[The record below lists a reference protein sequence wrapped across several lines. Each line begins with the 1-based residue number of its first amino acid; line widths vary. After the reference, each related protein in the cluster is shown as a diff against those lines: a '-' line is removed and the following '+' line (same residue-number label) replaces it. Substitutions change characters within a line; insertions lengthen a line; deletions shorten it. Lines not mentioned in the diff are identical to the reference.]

1 MSSPLC
7 LPVEEQQNGERID
20 KFLQESIP
28 GMSRSQ
34 AQKWI
39 AQGFVKIGEEQ
50 AGKNDKLKSRNE
62 RFVILPESAEDADG
76 EIDWEAVLHPV
87 CEPKPS
93 NIPLDIVYE
102 DEHLLVVNKPKDM
115 VVHPGGRETKRGYI
129 VNALLYHCD
138 GKLATCNGI
147 ERQQYSTG
155 CASYR

>member
-39 AQGFVKIGEEQ
+39 AQGFVKIGEKQ
-50 AGKNDKLKSRNE
+50 AGKNDKLKSGMSV
-62 RFVILPESAEDADG
+62 FVILPELAEDADG

-115 VVHPGGRETKRGYI
+115 VVHPGAGNEERGCCKCCPQKNHFSIYFF
-129 VNALLYHCD
+129 LFFFF
-138 GKLATCNGI
+138 
-147 ERQQYSTG
+147 
-155 CASYR
+155 

>member
-50 AGKNDKLKSRNE
+50 AGKNDKLKSGMSV
-62 RFVILPESAEDADG
+62 FVILPELAEDADG
-76 EIDWEAVLHPV
+76 EIDWEAATTLIKISPALTIYLAILSCVSSSTNSISGFNSKYLLL
-87 CEPKPS
+87 PKS
-93 NIPLDIVYE
+93 LILI
-102 DEHLLVVNKPKDM
+102 
-115 VVHPGGRETKRGYI
+115 
-129 VNALLYHCD
+129 
-138 GKLATCNGI
+138 
-147 ERQQYSTG
+147 
-155 CASYR
+155 